1 MPKPEQKASDLGTS
15 LIVECPIL
23 SRETAD
29 RLASD
34 LIASE
39 HGWREWKSDPPLCP
53 RFERWVIVG
62 RDCLGYVHNATH
74 LIDQR
79 DGSAFDWWKRVQI

>member
-1 MPKPEQKASDLGTS
+1 MSQDHRDLATS
-15 LIVECPIL
+15 LIVECAIL

-29 RLASD
+29 RVAAE
-34 LIASE
+34 LIGSKD
-39 HGWREWKSDPPLCP
+39 GWREWKSDPPMKP
-53 RFERWVIVG
+53 RFENWVIVG

-79 DGSAFDWWKRVQI
+79 DGMAFDFWKRVTI